1 MFKYAK
7 NKGYLVEIPNFPKP
21 QGDDAKRDTWTENEY
36 KKINVGMRKWVAS
49 GKSVGA
55 WRERY
60 IFQQYFY
67 ILTNTGMR
75 IGEAR
80 NITWGDLK
88 RVKDLSVVTVFG
100 KTKKMRDVVFTQG
113 SERYLRNLY
122 DLRVKELKG
131 ENPRNDE
138 FIFLNRR
145 GRGVDSVI

>member
-1 MFKYAK
+1 
-7 NKGYLVEIPNFPKP
+7 
-21 QGDDAKRDTWTENEY
+21 
-36 KKINVGMRKWVAS
+36 MRKWVAS

-80 NITWGDLK
+80 SITWGDLK
-88 RVKDLSVVTVFG
+88 RVKGLSVVTVFG

-113 SERYLRNLY
+113 Q
-122 DLRVKELKG
+122 
-131 ENPRNDE
+131 
-138 FIFLNRR
+138 
-145 GRGVDSVI
+145 

>member
-1 MFKYAK
+1 
-7 NKGYLVEIPNFPKP
+7 
-21 QGDDAKRDTWTENEY
+21 
-36 KKINVGMRKWVAS
+36 
-49 GKSVGA
+49 
-55 WRERY
+55 
-60 IFQQYFY
+60 
-67 ILTNTGMR
+67 MR

-80 NITWGDLK
+80 SITWGDLK